1 MIMLHFNQFINEN
14 TIKSNQNKHTDIISE
29 INEFFKLPI
38 SYNIEK
44 KYIDN
49 DIKRDLELNKVI
61 DGNETPV
68 FNHIFKPSNP
78 ITQEIVNTSCNYYT
92 TNFNFLKDTQKL
104 LTDFKHIGN
113 NYDLNNITEIIIQL
127 KNDNGFIEKYNYI
140 DWEYWKFLNNSSS
153 FLQLM
158 SIYSIISP
166 IISLLIPIFILIIP
180 FFIIKIKGIS
190 ITINEYISVLKSVAS
205 TNAIGKLFTE
215 FNSVENTKK
224 IYLIV
229 SAAFYVFTI
238 YQNMLACIR
247 FHHNMTNIHNYIQ
260 TILEYIEYSIPTIQN
275 FLNHTQSYKT
285 YFEFNRI
292 TNEKLE
298 NLILIR
304 NELLKISPYKL
315 TITKAKELGNVLKV
329 FYDIYCDNNFHETI
343 LYSLG
348 FSAYL
353 EIIARLQF
361 LLSKQKITIAKLYKK
376 SKKVNKSK
384 PNNFKNMCYPL
395 LVNDDSDNSIKNT
408 YDFKNNNIITG
419 PNASGKTTILK
430 TLLINIIL
438 TQQYGCGFYTSAN
451 YTLYDYIHCYLNIPD
466 TSGRDSLFQSET
478 RKCNEI
484 ISSIKKND
492 KNMRHFCV
500 FDELYSGT
508 NPEEATKCGYAFLLY
523 LSKLPNVHFSLTTHY
538 LKICHKMDNI
548 NNVDNFQMD
557 VDIIDNRI
565 KYKYVL
571 KKGITNVN
579 GGVEILKQMN
589 YPEEIMNT
597 IRSIQI

>member
-1 MIMLHFNQFINEN
+1 MLHFNQFINEN